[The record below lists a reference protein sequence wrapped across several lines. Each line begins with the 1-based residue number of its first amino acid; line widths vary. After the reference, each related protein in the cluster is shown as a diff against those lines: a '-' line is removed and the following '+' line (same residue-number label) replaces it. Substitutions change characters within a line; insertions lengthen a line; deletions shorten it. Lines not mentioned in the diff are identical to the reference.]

1 MNKGGDMKKIA
12 FLITF
17 ALLAGMG
24 CGGGSGGSAATQYT
38 LDVQGAMTIE
48 PTAAA
53 ITVGKLNQQQVM
65 IGTTL
70 IEVTSNNAQDLGIKF
85 LNLDAQPQVAADV
98 NFTLTLDPNN
108 ISTGTIFKT
117 CELGIPFGTSVL
129 DFYLAVTTDS
139 ADVTLQETG
148 TNVLFNDGKGLIL
161 GQFRAEAEAGDR
173 TRLPLLGDVP
183 VINFL
188 FKGEQQQATLDSL
201 IIILTP
207 QIIDDTHG

>member
-1 MNKGGDMKKIA
+1 MKKIS
-12 FLITF
+12 FLIAF

-24 CGGGSGGSAATQYT
+24 CGGSGGSAATQYT
-38 LDVQGAMTIE
+38 LDVQGQMTIT
-48 PTAAA
+48 PAAA
-53 ITVGKLNQQQVM
+53 AVTVGKLSQQQVM

-70 IEVTSNNAQDLGIKF
+70 VEVTSNNAENLGIEF
-85 LNLDAQPQVAADV
+85 LSMDVQPQTAADV
-98 NFTLTLDPNN
+98 NFTLTLDPYNV
-108 ISTGTIFKT
+108 STGTIFKT

-161 GQFRAEAEAGDR
+161 GQLRAEAEAGDR
-173 TRLPLLGDVP
+173 TRLPLLGSVP

-188 FKGEQQQATLDSL
+188 FRGDQHQATVDSL
-201 IIILTP
+201 LFILTP
-207 QIIDDTHG
+207 QIIDDTEG